1 MTPERWRQVE
11 DFYHAAREGEPEE
24 REALLARADPEVR
37 REVEALLAQDATG
50 STQTIFGKG
59 AQLGPYKIEAPLGA
73 GGMGEVFR
81 ATDTRLHRTVAIKIL
96 PHDKVADPERK
107 RRFLQEARAA
117 SALNHP
123 NIVTLH
129 DIANDHG
136 VDYLVME
143 YVPGKS
149 LNKLITPKGL
159 PLAEAIGYAQQIA
172 SALAAAHAAG
182 IVHRDIK
189 PANVIVTSDSQVK
202 VLDFGLAKLE
212 EHRVGAQSETRT
224 MEPALTEAG
233 VVMGT
238 VAYMS
243 PEQARAE
250 EVDARTDLFSFGV
263 VLYEM
268 ATGRR
273 PFRKAL
279 DWTAP
284 PADALQPELKRI
296 VLKLLE
302 VDREL
307 RYQAAVEVQ
316 ADLKRLQRTLEGT
329 GTPRRWWIATAAASL
344 VILLVL
350 IAAYAIVRRTQRDV
364 NGRPA
369 PVRGEFSRVTSQPGV
384 EWFPSLS
391 PDGKWLVYAA
401 DSGASNRHIYL
412 QSVNGQNP
420 LDLTRDSTA
429 DDDQPAFSPD
439 GELIAFRS
447 SRDGGGIFVM
457 GRTGEAARRITR
469 VGFNPSWSPDGAQL
483 AFTTV
488 NIELYPQNPGARSEL
503 WTVTVNTGET
513 RRLLDEDAVLPS
525 WSPHNHRIAFTRRLG
540 NRAQGGV
547 WTIPVKGG
555 TATPVTR
562 DPARNWD
569 PTWSPDGKYLY
580 FVSDRSGSMN
590 LWRVSI
596 DEASGETLAEPE
608 PITTPA
614 AYLAHPSLSAD
625 GMHIAYTSV
634 LITANIQQLTLDTSI
649 AIKGNPAWVTSGSR
663 LWSTPDP
670 SPDGEWVAFYSL
682 AQPEG
687 HLYVSHPDGTGLR
700 QVTND
705 MAVDR
710 VPRWSRD
717 GKWIAFF
724 SNRSGSLALWK
735 IRPDSSEL
743 QQISQGGGGY
753 YPTWSPDGSRIATL
767 QGIEGPPGKPAVWI
781 FDPNRPWKEQTA
793 EVLPPLDWSP
803 LPFLATSWSGDGE
816 HLAGMVGDKGN
827 GIATYSLRSHKYER
841 LTDFGE
847 WPAWFP
853 DNRRV
858 LFVADGKAFFVVDT
872 RSKQVRK
879 IFSVTRDV
887 IGPPR
892 LTRDGTKAYFSR
904 RVTESDVW
912 LLTLK

>member
-1 MTPERWRQVE
+1 MPILP
-11 DFYHAAREGEPEE
+11 G
-24 REALLARADPEVR
+24 R
-37 REVEALLAQDATG
+37 R
-50 STQTIFGKG
+50 
-59 AQLGPYKIEAPLGA
+59 LGPYEILSAIGV
-73 GGMGEVFR
+73 GGMGEVYKAR
-81 ATDTRLHRTVAIKIL
+81 DTRLQRTVAIKIL

-123 NIVTLH
+123 NIVTLY

-143 YVPGKS
+143 FVSGKS
-149 LNKLITPKGL
+149 LSNLITPRGL
-159 PLAEAIGYAQQIA
+159 PLAEALHYAQQIA

-189 PANVIVTSDSQVK
+189 PANVVVTPEGQVK
-202 VLDFGLAKLE
+202 ILDFGLAKLE
-212 EHRVGAQSETRT
+212 ERHVETQIQTRT
-224 MEPALTEAG
+224 MEPTLTEAG

-238 VAYMS
+238 AGYMS
-243 PEQARAE
+243 PEQARGE
-250 EVDARTDLFSFGV
+250 EVDARADLFSFGA

-273 PFRKAL
+273 PFQKAL

-284 PADALQPELKRI
+284 PTDALQPELKRI
-296 VLKLLE
+296 VLKLLQ

-307 RYQAAVEVQ
+307 RYQTAVEVQ
-316 ADLKRLQRTLEGT
+316 ADLRRLQGSVEGT
-329 GTPRRWWIATAAASL
+329 GTSQRWWTSATAALL
-344 VILLVL
+344 VIVL
-350 IAAYAIVRRTQRDV
+350 ALITAYAIIRRTQRAV
-364 NGRPA
+364 NGRSA
-369 PVRGEFSRVTSQPGV
+369 TVRAEYSRVTSQPGV

-401 DSGASNRHIYL
+401 DAGAANRHIFL

-457 GRTGEAARRITR
+457 GRTGEAARRVTR
-469 VGFNPSWSPDGAQL
+469 EGFNPSWSPDGTQL
-483 AFTTV
+483 AFTTEDV
-488 NIELYPQNPGARSEL
+488 ELYPQNLGDGEL

-513 RRLLDEDAVLPS
+513 RRLLDHAALPS
-525 WSPHNHRIAFTRRLG
+525 WSPHNHRIAFTSLQG
-540 NRAQGGV
+540 NRSLGGV
-547 WTIPVKGG
+547 WTIPVKSG

-562 DPARNWD
+562 DPARDWN
-569 PTWSPDGKYLY
+569 PVWSPDGKYLY

-590 LWRVSI
+590 LWRVPI
-596 DEASGETLAEPE
+596 DEVSGKTLAEPE

-614 AYLAHPSLSAD
+614 VYLAHPSFSAD
-625 GMHIAYTSV
+625 GKRIAYSSV
-634 LITANIQQLTLDTSI
+634 IITANIQQLTLDTSM
-649 AIKGNPAWVTSGSR
+649 AVKGEPAWVTSGSR
-663 LWSTPDP
+663 LWSSPDP
-670 SPDGEWVAFYSL
+670 SPDGEWLVFYSL
-682 AQPEG
+682 TQPEG
-687 HLYVSHPDGTGLR
+687 QIYVSHPDGTGLR

-705 MAVDR
+705 MAVNR
-710 VPRWSRD
+710 MPRWSPD
-717 GKWIAFF
+717 GKWIV
-724 SNRSGSLALWK
+724 SNSDRRGPQAVWR
-735 IRPDSSEL
+735 IRPDGSEL
-743 QQISQGGGGY
+743 QQLTEGGGGF
-753 YPTWSPDGSRIATL
+753 YPTWSPDGSRIAVGLVGL
-767 QGIEGPPGKPAVWI
+767 QSLPGKQAAWI
-781 FDPNRPWKEQTA
+781 FDPNHPWKQETA
-793 EVLPPLDWSP
+793 EVLPALDWSP
-803 LPFLATSWSGDGE
+803 SFLHPTSWSADGE
-816 HLAGMVGDKGN
+816 QLAGMLGGDPGN
-827 GIATYSLRSHKYER
+827 GIVTYSLRSHKYER

-853 DNRRV
+853 DNRHI
-858 LFVADGKAFFVVDT
+858 LFVAGGKAFFAVDT
-872 RSKQVRK
+872 RSKQARK

-904 RVTESDVW
+904 RVTESNIW